1 MWGEADVTVEIDEAD
16 DDVMLAVI
24 TTPVGELRIIGNI
37 TRIGRVLHV
46 RQAHVDGLRPGAPG
60 RAGLNA
66 VGRKLLV
73 EADVDEIIFEGGTR
87 TTGKNAGRPPKPFR
101 FPGR

>member
-1 MWGEADVTVEIDEAD
+1 MWIEADVTVEIDEAD
-16 DDVMLAVI
+16 GDVMIAVI
-24 TTPVGELRIIGNI
+24 TTPVGKLEIIGEV

-46 RQAHVDGLRPGAPG
+46 RQAHVDGLRPGALG

-73 EADVDEIIFEGGTR
+73 EADVDENIFEGGTR

-101 FPGR
+101 FPGH